1 MTGRDTPPPDPVQRL
16 LDEAGIPAEP
26 TLVRAVREIGDLGA
40 GPAPDASAELAR
52 LMADGGR
59 APQGRRNKRRITFL
73 GGALAVSMGAGMSG
87 VAAGTLHL
95 REGFDDAVVSITRFT
110 VRNDVDRA
118 EPAPEPLAD
127 AGHGSAVVP
136 AVPAPAPA
144 HVPAPSASGPAASAP
159 ADAGGALMPAPAPAS
174 PEVDEAAAALPAPA
188 VVPAARPPAG
198 TVRPAD
204 SASRRPD
211 GPRQPAAPVTRP
223 ATGTVPGTTGRPD
236 PEKPGHAAPGRATPG
251 QRTTPLRPVREKP
264 GLAPGRV
271 TPGQVQDRS
280 LTKETTVTAP
290 ETISGDTPAPA
301 GHRRSWLRAPAGPAD
316 TTFLLDAPITLDPD
330 RSALFP
336 ADALLDP
343 DDPVPGLPV
352 GPEMGELPADPVPED
367 LPVGPAPED
376 VLPVDLPVGP
386 APEDVLPVD
395 PVGPADAAAPDS
407 SGAEVAVPEAAVPE
421 VGSRSEA
428 MSNSSR

>member
-26 TLVRAVREIGDLGA
+26 ALVRAVREIGDLGA
-40 GPAPDASAELAR
+40 GPVPDASAELAR

-110 VRNDVDRA
+110 VRNDVARA

-127 AGHGSAVVP
+127 AGHGPAVVP
-136 AVPAPAPA
+136 AV
-144 HVPAPSASGPAASAP
+144 
-159 ADAGGALMPAPAPAS
+159 PAPAPAS

-188 VVPAARPPAG
+188 VVPAARPPAA

-204 SASRRPD
+204 SATRRPD
-211 GPRQPAAPVTRP
+211 GPRQPAAPVTPP

-236 PEKPGHAAPGRATPG
+236 PEKPGHAAPGRTTPG

-271 TPGQVQDRS
+271 TPGQGQDRS
-280 LTKETTVTAP
+280 LTKETAVTAP

-395 PVGPADAAAPDS
+395 PVGPVDAAAPDS
-407 SGAEVAVPEAAVPE
+407 SGAEVAVSEAAVPE